1 MMTANG
7 TVTLRPKEV
16 VPVYRE
22 EWDATVE
29 DYKYDLFNR
38 DFVSRNGVIYQVKKQ
53 RVNEFVPAGLDPA
66 GENGEDYWEAFN
78 NLAPS
83 VANFLII
90 VDEDGVP
97 ATLLSGGRIQAR
109 FLNIG
114 SLNMSETR
122 LWGGAEPMTGKG
134 LALINDPGDRKFAVY
149 NDANNYVEM
158 FMRDDEWGLKGVVGG
173 NVEHPVFQLGST
185 NTIGGFEITNSRI
198 GSFYDGSDSTA
209 GDGMSLYD
217 FAVKFKSNSE
227 NDDRFAALGTQVFPS
242 STAQP
247 TLLRLELT
255 RTAGDLGNILAYLS
269 CSGATG
275 NLGSRN
281 IALQVANGDVDITN
295 GDIVVDNGSIKG
307 KIVHEVKAGN
317 FSTASVSSKL
327 RYFLHHSTANVSRA
341 MDDSWGVNGQ
351 VLTIVNCDNDNYNLT
366 LTNVWQFNKS
376 GGVTGASIEMTD
388 GGAEVT
394 LIKYGGKWLFAGRSG
409 NAKFN

>member
-29 DYKYDLFNR
+29 DYKYDLVNR

-281 IALQVANGDVDITN
+281 IALQVEN
-295 GDIVVDNGSIKG
+295 GDIFMK
-307 KIVHEVKAGN
+307 
-317 FSTASVSSKL
+317 
-327 RYFLHHSTANVSRA
+327 
-341 MDDSWGVNGQ
+341 NGQ
-351 VLTIVNCDNDNYNLT
+351 VILNNVTSSIGNVT
-366 LTNVWQFNKS
+366 LTASSGHLVWLAPIVASFNPVVTISS
-376 GGVTGASIEMTD
+376 GLPVGSWFIIGHTTTAGGSYYLKLQGTENFARRGNTYQQVHANNQDPSIIFK
-388 GGAEVT
+388 V
-394 LIKYGGKWLFAGRSG
+394 GKNTWIVG
-409 NAKFN
+409 NLPVNWITWS

>member
-1 MMTANG
+1 MITANG

-90 VDEDGVP
+90 IDEDGEP

-134 LALINDPGDRKFAVY
+134 LALINDPGDRKFVVY

-158 FMRDDEWGLKGVVGG
+158 FMRDEEWGLKGVVEG
-173 NVEHPVFQLGST
+173 NVDDPIFQLGSKNKIGPFVYNKNDLEAIYTSGEQVWRLRLSASGLHLGRNEATLGGVGIHVGPGAGGMTNAVLFINGGDFWHQAGKFYASEIIARGLLELKSHLRFNESAHESAYPYSWSYSSNGTIPTANRRLVYVSGNTGSDNTCTLDKTGAVDGQVITIINT
-185 NTIGGFEITNSRI
+185 NTSHRLNIT
-198 GSFYDGSDSTA
+198 GTA
-209 GDGMSLYD
+209 KGNHWILEGCC
-217 FAVKFKSNSE
+217 
-227 NDDRFAALGTQVFPS
+227 GTF
-242 STAQP
+242 
-247 TLLRLELT
+247 R
-255 RTAGDLGNILAYLS
+255 YLS
-269 CSGATG
+269 GYK
-275 NLGSRN
+275 LWYPER
-281 IALQVANGDVDITN
+281 
-295 GDIVVDNGSIKG
+295 
-307 KIVHEVKAGN
+307 
-317 FSTASVSSKL
+317 FS
-327 RYFLHHSTANVSRA
+327 
-341 MDDSWGVNGQ
+341 W
-351 VLTIVNCDNDNYNLT
+351 
-366 LTNVWQFNKS
+366 
-376 GGVTGASIEMTD
+376 
-388 GGAEVT
+388 
-394 LIKYGGKWLFAGRSG
+394 
-409 NAKFN
+409 